1 MAGLTREQRAEK
13 MDRVSRE
20 QELREAEP
28 IHDQYD
34 SWDNDLLLSTEM
46 IPARPGFVQRW
57 VRTTV
62 KGADDQSNVFKKF
75 NKGWKPRLLDT
86 VPKGQFVMNQ
96 DFQGQQ
102 VIGIHGMILM
112 ERPKHIHERQ
122 KEQVKEATS
131 LQMKAVENDM
141 YKVHDPSSGFGR
153 PEFSN
158 TSKVSRGRVAPID
171 D

>member
-1 MAGLTREQRAEK
+1 MAGLTREQRLEK
-13 MDRVSRE
+13 MERLSRE
-20 QELREAEP
+20 QESRESAP
-28 IHDQYD
+28 IHEEYQQ
-34 SWDNDLLLSTEM
+34 WDNDLLLNTEN

-57 VRTTV
+57 VRTDI
-62 KGADDQSNVFKKF
+62 KGKEDQSNVFKKF

-112 ERPKHIHERQ
+112 ERPKQIHERQ
-122 KEQVKEATS
+122 AKQVKELTS

-158 TSKVSRGRVAPID
+158 TSKVSRGRIAPID

>member
-1 MAGLTREQRAEK
+1 MAYTREQRLAKE
-13 MDRVSRE
+13 MERLSRE
-20 QELREAEP
+20 QETRTAEP
-28 IHDQYD
+28 IHEEYQQWDQ
-34 SWDNDLLLSTEM
+34 DLLLSTDF

-57 VRTTV
+57 VRTDI
-62 KGADDQSNVFKKF
+62 KGKEDQSNVYKKF

-86 VPKGQFVMNQ
+86 VPKGQFVMNL

-112 ERPKHIHERQ
+112 ERPRQIHDRQ
-122 KEQVKEATS
+122 AQQVKESTA

-158 TSKVSRGRVAPID
+158 TSKVSRGRIAPID